1 MTNRVDA
8 RISLRHPPSLHM
20 QTYSAHKVKHLLRAI
35 HTTRRAF
42 PRTTHHPRATRT
54 RVVRAL
60 RQRIRTFTTTFVTRS
75 EKCTG
80 FVTHDA
86 YGNAPKM
93 TAACPAKKT
102 FRAPTFFRFARGTAR
117 NEHTSA
123 SRALRRYTRG
133 APRRTR
139 QSDSSSSLA
148 TPNATFARFVSNVT
162 RSEVGRQV
170 RARSSSRRRRVVP
183 PRAFARRASARQ
195 YEARDKVPGFGW

>member
-1 MTNRVDA
+1 
-8 RISLRHPPSLHM
+8 M

-86 YGNAPKM
+86 HGNAPKM
-93 TAACPAKKT
+93 TAARPAKKT

-123 SRALRRYTRG
+123 RCALRRYTRG
-133 APRRTR
+133 AHVGHVKAIRPARSRRRTR
-139 QSDSSSSLA
+139 RC
-148 TPNATFARFVSNVT
+148 ARFVSNVT

-170 RARSSSRRRRVVP
+170 RARTSSRRRRVVP
-183 PRAFARRASARQ
+183 RRACARTASARQ
-195 YEARDKVPGFGW
+195 YEARDEVPGFGW